1 MEDVIYLKNGA
12 VLRGTITQNIP
23 GKFIRI
29 ESQNQEATLVRWDEV
44 DKVAS
49 EPRKSSSGSS
59 RSSASSGR
67 SKASDSGSSSGARNS
82 GRSGGLSLQSD
93 VDAGYRGLVET
104 GVELGVS
111 GLALDR
117 FKLNVINGYQFVP
130 VLITGFGVGMR
141 YYYSSWA
148 NRGSVSFPMFL
159 DLRAVFLESRFTP
172 YASFGI
178 GYTLNSRFRGVGLYL
193 SPNLGVRY
201 YINDRLGLNFGLGYE
216 VQRFGSSILR
226 LYSNAISLNAGFSF

>member
-1 MEDVIYLKNGA
+1 M
-12 VLRGTITQNIP
+12 TQNIP

-49 EPRKSSSGSS
+49 EQRKSSSGGS
-59 RSSASSGR
+59 RSSASSGG
-67 SKASDSGSSSGARNS
+67 SKVSDSGRSSGARNN

-111 GLALDR
+111 GLAPDR

-141 YYYSSWA
+141 YY
-148 NRGSVSFPMFL
+148 
-159 DLRAVFLESRFTP
+159 
-172 YASFGI
+172 
-178 GYTLNSRFRGVGLYL
+178 
-193 SPNLGVRY
+193 
-201 YINDRLGLNFGLGYE
+201 
-216 VQRFGSSILR
+216 
-226 LYSNAISLNAGFSF
+226 